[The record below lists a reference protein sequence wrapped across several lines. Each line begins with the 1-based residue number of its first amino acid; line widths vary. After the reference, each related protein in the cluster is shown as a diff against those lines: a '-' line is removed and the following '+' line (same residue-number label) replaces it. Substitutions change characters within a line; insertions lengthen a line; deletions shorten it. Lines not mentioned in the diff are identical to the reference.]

1 MLASHLLI
9 NIDIFTETHRISGRT
24 TVSANGMLGLLNDN
38 NTSLVEVENAY
49 LSRLQNPAKLEAHFD
64 RIALNKANL
73 TLIILNRREDLGPVG
88 LTRGGYSQVLSIPVL
103 MTTSAFEVRCAVEV
117 VHKLDASALL
127 TGGTAKYMAAYKA
140 SLTAVAYPETPFT
153 GEAIAIN
160 RGLIEALAPL
170 PKGKG

>member
-9 NIDIFTETHRISGRT
+9 NVDFFTETHRISGRT

-38 NTSLVEVENAY
+38 TTSLVEVENAY
-49 LSRLQNPAKLEAHFD
+49 LSRLQNPAKIEAHFD
-64 RIALNKANL
+64 RVWLNKTNF
-73 TLIILNRREDLGPVG
+73 TLVILNRREDLGPVG
-88 LTRGGYSQVLSIPVL
+88 LTRGGYSQVLAIPVL
-103 MTTSAFEVRCAVEV
+103 MTTAAFEIRCTLEV

-127 TGGTAKYMAAYKA
+127 TGGTAKYMTAYKA
-140 SLTAVAYPETPFT
+140 SLTVLAYPETPFN

-170 PKGKG
+170 PKGKS